1 MAKLKNAIM
10 TAMEMFNYGYSNE
23 AIMAETGLDIV
34 QLEEIFY
41 ADTEVGHKVFNDMV
55 AELTK

>member
-10 TAMEMFNYGYSNE
+10 TALEMFNSGYSNE
-23 AIMAETGLDIV
+23 AITAETGLDII

-55 AELTK
+55 AELSK